1 MNKAQNKMCEGTS
14 VMMEAFSD
22 QFSLKLPG
30 SLIWLTL
37 HDWVH
42 TDKFTSLCKSRP
54 CLFCMC
60 FILEPDGSVAIQLND
75 F

>member
-1 MNKAQNKMCEGTS
+1 MCKGAS

-22 QFSLKLPG
+22 QISLKLCG
-30 SLIWLTL
+30 ILIRLSL
-37 HDWVH
+37 HDCVH

-60 FILEPDGSVAIQLND
+60 FILEPDGSEAIQLND